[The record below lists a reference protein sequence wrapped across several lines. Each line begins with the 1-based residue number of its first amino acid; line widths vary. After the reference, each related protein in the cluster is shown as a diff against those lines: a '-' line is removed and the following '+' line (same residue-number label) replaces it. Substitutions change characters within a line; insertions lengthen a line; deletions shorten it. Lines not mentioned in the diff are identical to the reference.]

1 MTNPRDAQTAPE
13 LDDKPDTIWVR
24 VTDKSIMTRKPS
36 DADEFDVEYRRA
48 DTPARAGMGEMI
60 EKAFIAGADWQSGDI
75 PLSMDEA
82 IADLQQAEAQGADD
96 HSLLAAV
103 LRSRGKSN
111 TLHDIMRAA
120 KSCAHPVWGEPPG
133 GTRTC
138 GKCGLTTHPDDL
150 AVECFAVDCFA
161 VAMIAKLA
169 KKRADG
175 RGGWS
180 GDACTA
186 DSLSKMLREHVEK
199 GDPLDVG
206 IFAMMLHQRGER
218 IAPDAAQFLSTEDGE
233 FNGNVTDEPAAQVT
247 VADTIAALKAMPT
260 RTEALGGQDFKYIQL
275 GEALDTLRALAR
287 RRQMK
292 ALIVG
297 GPNRGQV
304 VDMSNVV
311 HTDSRY
317 FGCKFGDKEFHFIV
331 GADVPNPHEYVMR
344 ELCRAYEY
352 LMKGETHR
360 QHIKKNGKL

>member
-1 MTNPRDAQTAPE
+1 MTDHAKRIWLRAIAIVAKARNKCAPGERFEALNLVMGDLEDARRRDQ
-13 LDDKPDTIWVR
+13 LIMPDFPAVCPDCGQHCETHNGE
-24 VTDKSIMTRKPS
+24 S
-36 DADEFDVEYRRA
+36 DCAA
-48 DTPARAGMGEMI
+48 L
-60 EKAFIAGADWQSGDI
+60 QSG
-75 PLSMDEA
+75 
-82 IADLQQAEAQGADD
+82 EAQGADD

-120 KSCAHPVWGEPPG
+120 DMLDAAPP
-133 GTRTC
+133 
-138 GKCGLTTHPDDL
+138 
-150 AVECFAVDCFA
+150 
-161 VAMIAKLA
+161 
-169 KKRADG
+169 
-175 RGGWS
+175 
-180 GDACTA
+180 
-186 DSLSKMLREHVEK
+186 
-199 GDPLDVG
+199 
-206 IFAMMLHQRGER
+206 
-218 IAPDAAQFLSTEDGE
+218 AAQFLSTEDGE

-275 GEALDTLRALAR
+275 GEALDTLRALAGAGHPSRTGR

-331 GADVPNPHEYVMR
+331 GADVPNPQEYVMR

-360 QHIKKNGKL
+360 QHIEKNGKL